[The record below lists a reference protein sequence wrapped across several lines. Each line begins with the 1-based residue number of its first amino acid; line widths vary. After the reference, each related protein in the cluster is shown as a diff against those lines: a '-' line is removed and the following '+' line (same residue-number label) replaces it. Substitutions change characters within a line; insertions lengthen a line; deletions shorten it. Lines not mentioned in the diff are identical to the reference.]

1 MRLRYMTDKSDVS
14 IFPKE
19 FDEVLDNVL
28 PEMSLSICIMIFG
41 LNGTYKKNNYIFPKF
56 QLKYLM
62 VRAIVVVI
70 HLIFAQDDHIL
81 FYRHINTT

>member
-1 MRLRYMTDKSDVS
+1 MCLRYMIGKGDVP
-14 IFPKE
+14 IFLKK
-19 FDEVLDNVL
+19 FDEALYNVL
-28 PEMSLSICIMIFG
+28 AEIAIFG
-41 LNGTYKKNNYIFPKF
+41 FYVTYKNNSYIFPMF
-56 QLKYLM
+56 QLKYLI

>member
-1 MRLRYMTDKSDVS
+1 VRLRYMTGKSDVS
-14 IFPKE
+14 IFRKKL
-19 FDEVLDNVL
+19 DEALDNVL
-28 PEMSLSICIMIFG
+28 PEMSWAIFVFYD
-41 LNGTYKKNNYIFPKF
+41 TYKNNNYILPMF
-56 QLKYLM
+56 QLKYLI

>member
-19 FDEVLDNVL
+19 FNEVLDNVL
-28 PEMSLSICIMIFG
+28 PEMSLTIFG
-41 LNGTYKKNNYIFPKF
+41 FYGTYKKNNYIFPKF

>member
-1 MRLRYMTDKSDVS
+1 MRLRYMTGKCHVS
-14 IFPKE
+14 IFLKK
-19 FDEVLDNVL
+19 FDAASDNIL
-28 PEMSLSICIMIFG
+28 PEMSLAIFWFHD
-41 LNGTYKKNNYIFPKF
+41 TYKNNNYIFPMF
-56 QLKYLM
+56 QLKYLI